1 MLSVLIADDEFIERE
16 GISFLLGQSPYEFR
30 IYMAENGEEAMRC
43 LEENDIDILFTDIKM
58 PFMDGLE
65 LLVLAN
71 QKFRSL
77 KIVIFS
83 AFADFNYAKTALEN
97 RVLHYFLKPVDPDE
111 FQKVLT
117 EVVESAMEEES
128 KLKRYWE
135 GGGADGINSFLTRKG
150 PAPEELE
157 QLFHTWETCSP
168 QLFDLQEEK
177 ETAIADFFDGLEAR
191 YGEEAR
197 CITVS

>member
-83 AFADFNYAKTALEN
+83 AFADFNYAKTAL
-97 RVLHYFLKPVDPDE
+97 FS
-111 FQKVLT
+111 Q
-117 EVVESAMEEES
+117 
-128 KLKRYWE
+128 
-135 GGGADGINSFLTRKG
+135 
-150 PAPEELE
+150 
-157 QLFHTWETCSP
+157 
-168 QLFDLQEEK
+168 
-177 ETAIADFFDGLEAR
+177 AR
-191 YGEEAR
+191 G
-197 CITVS
+197 SG

>member
-1 MLSVLIADDEFIERE
+1 
-16 GISFLLGQSPYEFR
+16 
-30 IYMAENGEEAMRC
+30 MAENGEEAMRC

-135 GGGADGINSFLTRKG
+135 GGGADGINSFHLPGRDRRLKNWSSFFIHGKHAAPSFSICRRKRKRRLPIFLTGWKRVMERRPG
-150 PAPEELE
+150 A
-157 QLFHTWETCSP
+157 
-168 QLFDLQEEK
+168 
-177 ETAIADFFDGLEAR
+177 
-191 YGEEAR
+191 
-197 CITVS
+197 